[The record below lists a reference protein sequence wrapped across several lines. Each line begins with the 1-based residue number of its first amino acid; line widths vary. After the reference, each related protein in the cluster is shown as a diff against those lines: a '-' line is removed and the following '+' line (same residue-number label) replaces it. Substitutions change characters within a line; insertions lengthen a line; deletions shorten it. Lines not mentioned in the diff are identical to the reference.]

1 VVGLQDP
8 LRRVWHAQS
17 VYPPVNIAIAM
28 ENGPF
33 IDDLPMKIVIFH
45 SYGFLPEGMTCKT
58 RTFSLQMFPHLKPE
72 IPMIFMVMNGVIDSI
87 NGVTTDLQLV
97 FRATADAEI
106 MEFLGEEHST
116 VDRHF
121 PSQADSQTNRFCINN
136 ATSLLIRQW
145 ISYLTLR
152 QTH

>member
-1 VVGLQDP
+1 VGLQDP

-33 IDDLPMKIVIFH
+33 IDDLPMTILIFH
-45 SYGFLPEGMTCKT
+45 SYGSLPEGMTCKT

-97 FRATADAEI
+97 FRAVTADAEI
-106 MEFLGEEHST
+106 MEFLGEEHS
-116 VDRHF
+116 
-121 PSQADSQTNRFCINN
+121 
-136 ATSLLIRQW
+136 
-145 ISYLTLR
+145 
-152 QTH
+152 